1 VHVNDGLVSKGGIC
15 EWRKAEVG
23 LGRNDVR
30 LFLVVLAHIA
40 MGCCGEM
47 NVRVR
52 IELPVMFS

>member
-1 VHVNDGLVSKGGIC
+1 MRVNDGLVSKGGIC

-23 LGRNDVR
+23 LSRNDVR

-47 NVRVR
+47 NVTVQ
-52 IELPVMFS
+52 

>member
-1 VHVNDGLVSKGGIC
+1 MRVNDGLVSKGGIY

-23 LGRNDVR
+23 LSRSDVR

-47 NVRVR
+47 NVRVQ
-52 IELPVMFS
+52 